1 MINKMS
7 TKLHTTL
14 CGIKLQNPTILAS
27 GIMGVSAASL
37 KFVEQSGAGAV
48 TLKSIGHIERT
59 GHHNPTVFAW
69 EEGIHNAVGLSN
81 PGIDDAVPMMKE
93 MVNTVSIPVI
103 GSMFADKIDNFKIV
117 AEKMSTTGVAAIE
130 VNLSCP
136 NTEHDFGR
144 MFALDAT
151 MTSDLI
157 KVVKNVSGNIP
168 IFAKLSA
175 DSPDIADI
183 GKAAEAAGA
192 DGITAI
198 NTLSGMVIDIHQ
210 KRPVLT
216 NKVGGIS
223 GPAIRPMGVRA
234 VYNLYKAVKIPI
246 IGTGGINTGED
257 AIQYIMAGATA
268 VGIGSGIYYRGI
280 DIFKKVSE
288 EMSQF
293 MEKEGYKSLDEIRG
307 VVHKI

>member
-1 MINKMS
+1 MS
-7 TKLHTTL
+7 THTLHTTL
-14 CGIKLQNPTILAS
+14 CGISLANPTILAS
-27 GIMGVSAASL
+27 GIMGVSTASL
-37 KFVEQSGAGAV
+37 KFVQENGAGAV
-48 TLKSIGHIERT
+48 TLKSIGHTERK

-81 PGIDDAVPMMKE
+81 VGIDAAVPMIQD
-93 MVNTVSIPVI
+93 MVKTLTIPVI
-103 GSMFADKIDNFKIV
+103 GSMFADKIDNFKMV
-117 AEKMSTTGVAAIE
+117 AEKMATTGVAAIE

-136 NTEHDFGR
+136 NTEDDFGR
-144 MFALDAT
+144 MFALDVQ

-157 KVVKNVSGNIP
+157 AAVKSVVGAVP

-175 DSPDIADI
+175 DSPDIAEI

-198 NTLSGMVIDIHQ
+198 NTLSGMVIDIYQ

-216 NKVGGIS
+216 NKMGGIS
-223 GPAIRPMGVRA
+223 GPAIRPMGIRA
-234 VYNLYKAVKIPI
+234 VYNLYKEVKIPI

-268 VGIGSGIYYRGI
+268 VGIGSGVYYRGI
-280 DIFKKVSE
+280 DVFKKVVE
-288 EMSQF
+288 EMKEF
-293 MEKEGYKSLDEIRG
+293 MEKEGYKSIEEMRG
-307 VVHKI
+307 IAHK